1 MSEKFIMQMRPLF
14 GEEEKQ
20 ALMDYMEEDGFLTEY
35 KRTEK
40 FESLIAEFTSTK
52 HCIVVNNG
60 TISLTLA
67 AIALGIKPNDEVIVP
82 NFTMVATPNSVK
94 MLGAKPIFVD
104 VEPETLCIDYDEILK
119 KITSK
124 TKAIILVSSN
134 GRYPKKSI
142 DSFISLSEEKGIP
155 LIEDAAQS
163 LGSFYPNGKHIG
175 TEGIIGSFSFSSP
188 KIIST
193 GQGGALVTNDD
204 ILAKKIRKLKDF
216 GRTTGGNDIHDEIGF
231 NFKFTE
237 LQACVGI
244 EQMKKLDQRIV
255 RKKDIWSLYQKNLS
269 DLNAVKLFSHNLKYT
284 TPWFIDAMVENRE
297 SLIEYL
303 KSKNIGSRIM
313 YPPLNKQK
321 AYNQKISLPNS
332 ELVGKKGL
340 WFPSS
345 VQLTNEEVDYISDQ
359 IKNFYLD

>member
-1 MSEKFIMQMRPLF
+1 
-14 GEEEKQ
+14 
-20 ALMDYMEEDGFLTEY
+20 
-35 KRTEK
+35 
-40 FESLIAEFTSTK
+40 
-52 HCIVVNNG
+52 
-60 TISLTLA
+60 
-67 AIALGIKPNDEVIVP
+67 
-82 NFTMVATPNSVK
+82 MVATPNSVN

-269 DLNAVKLFSHNLKYT
+269 DLKEVKLFSHNLKYT
-284 TPWFIDAMVENRE
+284 TPWFIDAMVEKRE

-313 YPPLNKQK
+313 YPPLNQQK

-359 IKNFYLD
+359 IKNFYID